1 MALDMLAQRE
11 QRAHQRKVEAILGRM
26 EERYYTERIKDQ
38 RSADAQLTRAISLIL
53 DGDNPPLELAL
64 KSAYDEFHRSLV
76 WLEKYDGV
84 VGRLVGGDGKV
95 DYKQLRSAFGGD
107 LPYFFRELHLARAA
121 IAIQRK
127 ALLADAAAKALADP
141 SNPYTAFRRF
151 LESQAHG
158 LEQADR
164 IAADLSTSLSTIR
177 IRGGWPDPPKKVWEQ
192 EHGIQDMASSP
203 TVDNNTTVQFLLKAS
218 GEIVRVLPSPDN
230 AA

>member
-1 MALDMLAQRE
+1 MALEMLAQRE

-53 DGDNPPLELAL
+53 DGDNPPLELAI

-84 VGRLVGGDGKV
+84 VGRLVGRDGKV
-95 DYKQLRSAFGGD
+95 DYKQLQAALGGD
-107 LPYFFRELHLARAA
+107 LPDFFRELNLAHAA
-121 IAIQRK
+121 IAIRRK
-127 ALLADAAAKALADP
+127 ALLADAAAKSLADP
-141 SNPYTAFRRF
+141 ANPYAAFRKF
-151 LESQAHG
+151 MKSQAHQ

-164 IAADLSTSLSTIR
+164 IAVDLSNSLSTIR
-177 IRGGWPDPPKKVWEQ
+177 IRGGWPDKPQKVQEQ

-203 TVDNNTTVQFLLKAS
+203 MIDTNTTVQFLLTAS
-218 GEIVRVLPSPDN
+218 GEIVQVFSPPDS